1 MSHLKIST
9 KELELFVTSMKVYLR
24 KINEDHPHPYVYN
37 HPVSK
42 EKRYL
47 NQTIG
52 KIENEIKVRSIR
64 PHKVTV

>member
-24 KINEDHPHPYVYN
+24 KIKEDHPHPYAYN

-52 KIENEIKVRSIR
+52 KIENEIKVRSMR

>member
-1 MSHLKIST
+1 M
-9 KELELFVTSMKVYLR
+9 FVTSMRVYLR
-24 KINEDHPHPYVYN
+24 KIDEDHPHPYAYN

-52 KIENEIKVRSIR
+52 KIENEIKVRSMR

>member
-1 MSHLKIST
+1 MR
-9 KELELFVTSMKVYLR
+9 VYLR
-24 KINEDHPHPYVYN
+24 KIDEDHPHPYAYN

-52 KIENEIKVRSIR
+52 KIENEIKVRSMR
-64 PHKVTV
+64 PHKVTA

>member
-24 KINEDHPHPYVYN
+24 KINEAHPHPYAYN
-37 HPVSK
+37 NPVSK

-47 NQTIG
+47 DRTIG
-52 KIENEIKVRSIR
+52 KIENEIRVRAMR

>member
-1 MSHLKIST
+1 M
-9 KELELFVTSMKVYLR
+9 FVTSMKVYLR
-24 KINEDHPHPYVYN
+24 KIDEDHPHPYAYN

-52 KIENEIKVRSIR
+52 KIENEIKVRSMR

>member
-9 KELELFVTSMKVYLR
+9 KELELFVTSMRVYLR
-24 KINEDHPHPYVYN
+24 KIDEDHPHLYAYN

-52 KIENEIKVRSIR
+52 KIENEIKVRSMR

>member
-9 KELELFVTSMKVYLR
+9 KELELFVTSMRVYLR
-24 KINEDHPHPYVYN
+24 KIDEDHTHPYSYN

-52 KIENEIKVRSIR
+52 KIENEIKVRSMR

>member
-24 KINEDHPHPYVYN
+24 KIDEDHPHSYAYN

-52 KIENEIKVRSIR
+52 KIENEIKVRSMR

>member
-24 KINEDHPHPYVYN
+24 KINEDPPHPYAYN
-37 HPVSK
+37 NPVSK

-47 NQTIG
+47 DRTIG
-52 KIENEIKVRSIR
+52 KIENEIRVRAMR

>member
-24 KINEDHPHPYVYN
+24 KIGEDHPHPYAYN

-52 KIENEIKVRSIR
+52 KIENEIKVRSMR

>member
-24 KINEDHPHPYVYN
+24 KIDEDHPYPYAYN

-52 KIENEIKVRSIR
+52 KIENEIKVRSMR

>member
-1 MSHLKIST
+1 M
-9 KELELFVTSMKVYLR
+9 FVTSMKVYLR
-24 KINEDHPHPYVYN
+24 KIDEDHPHPYVYN

-52 KIENEIKVRSIR
+52 KIENEIKVRSMR